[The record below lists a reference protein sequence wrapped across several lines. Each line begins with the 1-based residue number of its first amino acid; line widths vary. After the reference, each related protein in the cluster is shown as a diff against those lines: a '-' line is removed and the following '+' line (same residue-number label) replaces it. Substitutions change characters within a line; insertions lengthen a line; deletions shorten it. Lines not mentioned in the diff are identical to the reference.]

1 MVVYLWSGVRG
12 TTYEE
17 VRLGMFMVSPTYRG
31 VKQGC
36 SAVKQAAQ
44 DEMPLL
50 LVSIVSDRV

>member
-1 MVVYLWSGVRG
+1 MVRG
-12 TTYEE
+12 EGNVQYEE